1 MSDLVPRQIGITG
14 GIGAG
19 KSLVARIFA
28 ALHVPVYD
36 ADSRAKRIMNHDPVL
51 KADLIGA
58 FGPAAYTQ
66 TGELNRN
73 YLAATVFGDAGKV
86 ALLNKLVHPRV
97 GADYARWVEGHAHFP
112 YLLKEAALLFES
124 GSYRSLHQV
133 IAVAAPMPLRIR
145 RVLLRDPHRTEADV
159 AAIVSR
165 QMDEDEKQLRADYV
179 VYNDE
184 KKLLIPQV
192 LELDRT
198 FRE

>member
-1 MSDLVPRQIGITG
+1 MSNRLPRQIGITG

-19 KSLVARIFA
+19 KSLVARVFA

-36 ADSRAKRIMNHDPVL
+36 ADSRAKSIMNGDPDL
-51 KADLIGA
+51 KADLIQA
-58 FGPAAYTQ
+58 FGPEAYTAA
-66 TGELNRN
+66 GELNRN
-73 YLAATVFGDAGKV
+73 YLAATVFGDARKV
-86 ALLNKLVHPRV
+86 ALLNSLVHPRV
-97 GADYARWVEGHAHFP
+97 GADYAHWVERHAHFP

-124 GSYRSLHQV
+124 GSYQTLHQV
-133 IAVAAPMPLRIR
+133 IAVSAPLSLRIR
-145 RVLLRDPHRTEADV
+145 RVLLRDSHRTEADV
-159 AAIVSR
+159 AAIIAR

-184 KKLLIPQV
+184 KRLLIPQV